1 MFEFPISFPIFSLF
15 FVCLAILLAFLLTA
29 IMEKGKMSSPTK
41 RIKFYGSQIGSQATI
56 PKPYTDSPL
65 ILLRYD
71 VLSAL
76 RFFLFLPFIVMPI
89 TPQLSGSLS
98 ELYPSLPN
106 LWSMFLHLILVC
118 MQVPFI
124 LSVPFWVFFP
134 VWSVLI
140 GVGVFWAVNQGF
152 CYLLN
157 GNKMKIE
164 SEAKYIEGKEVRK
177 NEQWLFLNG
186 VAVGYISPHQPLH
199 NLKLTEPKGNT
210 GSRVTS
216 TA

>member
-1 MFEFPISFPIFSLF
+1 
-15 FVCLAILLAFLLTA
+15 
-29 IMEKGKMSSPTK
+29 MEKGKMSSPTK
-41 RIKFYGSQIGSQATI
+41 RIKFYGSQIGNQDTI

-65 ILLRYD
+65 ILLRSD
-71 VLSAL
+71 ILSAL
-76 RFFLFLPFIVMPI
+76 RFYLFLPFIVMPI
-89 TPQLSGSLS
+89 TPQLSGPLS
-98 ELYPSLPN
+98 ELYPSASN

-124 LSVPFWVFFP
+124 LSVPFWVLFP

-140 GVGVFWAVNQGF
+140 GVGIFWAVNQGF

-157 GNKMKIE
+157 GNKMKVW
-164 SEAKYIEGKEVRK
+164 SEEKYTEGKEVRK

-199 NLKLTEPKGNT
+199 NLKLTEPEGNT

-216 TA
+216 IV